1 MAQKIITVIL
11 ALAVIGG
18 LAWYFNKTYLQP
30 STGHSTEKV
39 PQFQTSS
46 TDENFKGKLIYATT
60 GTVRE
65 IWAVD
70 TAKTSK
76 KLFTDVDEAEK
87 IIEISN
93 LASLS
98 GEVLTI
104 TSSDVLSRSGKLVAI
119 NLFNSKET
127 VLQKTFTVPSS
138 WTVSLDG
145 QKIAYTKFSNIEENY
160 GYTLYSSDRG
170 GTNLRELTR
179 SDQEIKV
186 PVWNENSTKIA
197 YVKNVDLKSQL
208 NIVDVNSLEIKEIK
222 NFDSQIIDFLS
233 WSGDKLVFSIRDL
246 GNNKSG
252 KIEIIDS
259 DGQNLEKMTDF
270 EGGIA
275 NFAYLKNSSWIGF
288 LISQYKDKVNDS
300 TTGQIYIENLKKAE
314 KIPVQKGS
322 QILGWQDE

>member
-1 MAQKIITVIL
+1 
-11 ALAVIGG
+11 G

-30 STGHSTEKV
+30 SASHSTEKI
-39 PQFQTSS
+39 PQFKTSS
-46 TDENFKGKLIYATT
+46 NDENFKGKLIYVTT
-60 GTVRE
+60 GTARE

-70 TAKTSK
+70 PAKTSK
-76 KLFTDVDEAEK
+76 KLFTDADEAEK

-104 TSSDVLSRSGKLVAI
+104 TSADTSSRSGKLVAI
-119 NLFNSKET
+119 NLSNSKET
-127 VLQKTFTVPSS
+127 ILQKIFTVPSS

-160 GYTLYSSDRG
+160 GYTLYSSDRS

-179 SDQEIKV
+179 SDQEIKT
-186 PVWNENSTKIA
+186 PIWNENSTKIA
-197 YVKNVDLKSQL
+197 YVKNTDSKLQL
-208 NIVDVNSLEIKEIK
+208 NVIDINSLEVKEIK
-222 NFDSQIIDFLS
+222 NFDSQVIDFLS

-252 KIEIIDS
+252 KIEIIDLN
-259 DGQNLEKMTDF
+259 GRNLEKMTDF

-275 NFAYLKNSSWIGF
+275 NFTYLKNSSWLGF
-288 LISQYKDKVNDS
+288 LIAQYKDKVNDS